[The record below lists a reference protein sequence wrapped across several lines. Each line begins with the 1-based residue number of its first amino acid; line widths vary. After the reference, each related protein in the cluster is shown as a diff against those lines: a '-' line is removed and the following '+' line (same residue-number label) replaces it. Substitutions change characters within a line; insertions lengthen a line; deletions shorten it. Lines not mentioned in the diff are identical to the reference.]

1 VIDALGP
8 VLAEPGLPFAAVVA
22 LVAGL
27 VYGFAG
33 FGSALIFIPLTTLV
47 LPPAVAIAAFS
58 LLALAALVTV
68 VPRAWGLADRR
79 AVGVMLAASVLVT
92 PVGVLVLRIASE
104 EVLRAIVAGLT
115 LATLAALVAGWRVPV
130 GVGLRTRAGIG
141 ALSGLA
147 GGATGLNGPPVI
159 LFNLGTEGQPV
170 AVTRANLAVFLTF
183 SSLAILPQLWVQG
196 VLPPRGLGIGA
207 ILFLPYAL
215 GTWAGARVF
224 RPERAGIYRR
234 IAYALIGAAG
244 VAALPIWG

>member
-1 VIDALGP
+1 MIDALGP
-8 VLAEPGLPFAAVVA
+8 VLAEPGLPFAAAVA

-92 PVGVLVLRIASE
+92 PVGVLVLRIAPE

-130 GVGLRTRAGIG
+130 GAGLRTRAGIG

-234 IAYALIGAAG
+234 IAYALIGGAG
-244 VAALPIWG
+244 IAALPIWG

>member
-8 VLAEPGLPFAAVVA
+8 VLAEPGLPFAAAVA

-130 GVGLRTRAGIG
+130 GAGLRTRAGIG

-244 VAALPIWG
+244 IAALPIWG

>member
-8 VLAEPGLPFAAVVA
+8 VLAEPGLPFAAAVA

-130 GVGLRTRAGIG
+130 GAGLRTRAGIG

>member
-79 AVGVMLAASVLVT
+79 AVCVMLAASVLVT

-130 GVGLRTRAGIG
+130 GAGLRTRAGIG
-141 ALSGLA
+141 AL
-147 GGATGLNGPPVI
+147 
-159 LFNLGTEGQPV
+159 
-170 AVTRANLAVFLTF
+170 
-183 SSLAILPQLWVQG
+183 
-196 VLPPRGLGIGA
+196 
-207 ILFLPYAL
+207 
-215 GTWAGARVF
+215 
-224 RPERAGIYRR
+224 
-234 IAYALIGAAG
+234 
-244 VAALPIWG
+244 

>member
-1 VIDALGP
+1 
-8 VLAEPGLPFAAVVA
+8 VA

-79 AVGVMLAASVLVT
+79 AVGVMLAASILVT
-92 PVGVLVLRIASE
+92 PVGVLVLRVAPE
-104 EVLRAIVAGLT
+104 DVLRAILAGLT

-130 GVGLRTRAGIG
+130 GAGLRTRAGIG

-234 IAYALIGAAG
+234 IAYALIGGAG
-244 VAALPIWG
+244 IAALPIWG

>member
-8 VLAEPGLPFAAVVA
+8 VLAEPGLPFAAAVA

-92 PVGVLVLRIASE
+92 PVGVLVLRIAPE

-130 GVGLRTRAGIG
+130 GAGLRTRAGIG

>member
-8 VLAEPGLPFAAVVA
+8 VLAEPGLPFAAAVA

-130 GVGLRTRAGIG
+130 GAGLRTRAGIG

-234 IAYALIGAAG
+234 IAYALIGGAG
-244 VAALPIWG
+244 IAALPIWG

>member
-8 VLAEPGLPFAAVVA
+8 VLAEPGLPFAAAVA

-92 PVGVLVLRIASE
+92 PVGVLVLRIAPE

-130 GVGLRTRAGIG
+130 GAGLRTRAGIG

-234 IAYALIGAAG
+234 IAYALIGGAG
-244 VAALPIWG
+244 IAALPIWG